1 MRSAFCVHLKFT
13 KLFSSPSENTKD
25 LTFTLRCGR
34 LPPKCCIIITK
45 KNHFY
50 IIYISQCTIL
60 PSIFLPPTPEAYVM
74 LSELW
79 GQGVVCKVVALEHRV
94 LSRGPVGKHCFL
106 FMYSCV
112 KSNSCAQSVQ
122 YSASWTSGDCILY
135 QHICVTLQ
143 SASDDTRTNIVSF
156 WKCLRVPEACL
167 CRGMQEEGI
176 MVSCDV
182 ML

>member
-45 KNHFY
+45 KKTFLYH
-50 IIYISQCTIL
+50 IYISQCTIL

-94 LSRGPVGKHCFL
+94 LSRGPVGKRCFL

-122 YSASWTSGDCILY
+122 YSASWTSGDVFY
-135 QHICVTLQ
+135 TST
-143 SASDDTRTNIVSF
+143 SASLYSRHQTTLGLILFRFENVCAF
-156 WKCLRVPEACL
+156 RKPACAVE
-167 CRGMQEEGI
+167 CRRKG
-176 MVSCDV
+176 
-182 ML
+182 